1 MHLIFQIVPP
11 PHLGRAFLFTQQQ
24 HDHSIVSNKQS
35 VALQKKNLEY
45 KITMSSDISWQSVAD
60 LTTHMCIV
68 HVRFSI
74 PD

>member
-45 KITMSSDISWQSVAD
+45 KITMSSDIS
-60 LTTHMCIV
+60 
-68 HVRFSI
+68 
-74 PD
+74 